1 MQFYVAN
8 TMSNYLAADIKYSK
22 QNLCMAIFKLC
33 SALSDTSYMKYLESM
48 ERTVELER
56 IS

>member
-48 ERTVELER
+48 ERTVDLER